1 MEAISALAESQA
13 QYAAQA
19 STIALQSAAQSEQR
33 VAQAVTQ
40 QSQQVQASN
49 ESSTANPDHLG
60 NSVDTYA

>member
-1 MEAISALAESQA
+1 MEAISSLAESQA

-33 VAQAVTQ
+33 TAQIATQ
-40 QSQQVQASN
+40 QTQQVQPSNQSAAS
-49 ESSTANPDHLG
+49 NPDHLG